1 MQSSD
6 YIEYRN
12 KGYKGFI
19 RKGHHS
25 KPFIEFLDNID
36 SNIEDIVTEH
46 YDNLPNEASLPL
58 PTDRMVTV
66 LEVPTIDGMKKVLLK
81 EDDFERSFNFAKS
94 FKSIFKKSRGLR
106 GWLAATRLA
115 DGFVLVPE
123 PIAYIEKRGLLR
135 FKRGYFFMEYIEGSV
150 NLGDKL
156 KGGDDKVR
164 LIVQVGDLLRALHEL
179 NCSHG
184 DMKASNFLVKDDGD
198 RHRLF
203 MIDTE
208 DVRFHKKINKMHRMK
223 DLLRFVRS
231 IPDVEDQDMDMLLSG
246 YGKNVRAITDNITPR
261 ELRQFYYSGKRF

>member
-1 MQSSD
+1 MRSED
-6 YIEYRN
+6 YIEYN
-12 KGYKGFI
+12 NSGYKGFI

-36 SNIEDIVTEH
+36 SNVKDIVTEH
-46 YDNLPNEASLPL
+46 YEKFPKDVPA

-66 LEVPTIDGMKKVLLK
+66 LDVPTIDGMKKVFLK
-81 EDDFERSFNFAKS
+81 QDDFERAFNFAKT
-94 FKSIFKKSRGLR
+94 FKSIFKQSRGMK
-106 GWLAATRLA
+106 GWLAACRLL

-135 FKRGYFFMEYIEGSV
+135 FKRGYFFMEYIEGSL

-156 KGGDDKVR
+156 KDGEDRVR

-179 NCSHG
+179 DCSHG
-184 DMKASNFLVKDDGD
+184 DMKASNFLVKFEVD
-198 RHRLF
+198 RHRLYL
-203 MIDTE
+203 IDTE
-208 DVRFHKKINKMHRMK
+208 DVRFYKKIDKMHRMK

-246 YGKNVRAITDNITPR
+246 YGKNIRAIKDNITPR
-261 ELRQFYYSGKRF
+261 ELRQFYYSGKPL